1 MPTPESEQFK
11 AQKPTVAPTFN
22 GVDYDDTKAFKA
34 AEDALIREQ
43 WVGAMMTRLVGEE
56 LNKCYVREG
65 VNHLENCGHLRER
78 YLQLLK
84 TNKIKGTKFL
94 QQNYVDQKEHDIDL
108 AAKVH
113 TSDKIAKMN
122 HGRFSSY
129 AEPTLSTPVTA
140 PGEALKDTPAPRSS
154 CAAGTV
160 LSGLNYTKAGQD
172 PVAKHDD
179 EYPEWLWDCLDV
191 KKKDA
196 DAADAD
202 AGDEFSKSKKQRK
215 LAAKR
220 QKAHEAKLLAEG
232 NLDALAPKIPIQ
244 QQSVNI
250 FGEENKGV
258 EHNVEAAKK
267 REELKRAMRKERKA
281 KIKETNY
288 LKSIAPR
295 SKGILL
301 PLPARYLLVPPTKS
315 LGFGNKPS
323 SLNCHRGSLITMRPP
338 LAPGVCEGECVGLGD
353 FPPLAVKVNILGSS
367 MEWRREEPRERV
379 VGGGGE
385 GALAGGGGGAALG
398 DA

>member
-78 YLQLLK
+78 YLQFLK
-84 TNKIKGTKFL
+84 SNKIKGTKFL
-94 QQNYVDQKEHDIDL
+94 QQNYVDQKEHDLDL

-122 HGRFSSY
+122 RDRFSSTSKISPESRALSHSDYQHPPAIIMFCTRCIRATALRRSQPILRQFTTTTPFRY

-140 PGEALKDTPAPRSS
+140 PGEALKDAPAPRSS
-154 CAAGTV
+154 CAPGTI

-179 EYPEWLWDCLDV
+179 EYPEWLWSCLDV

-232 NLDALAPKIPIQ
+232 NLEALAPKIPIQ
-244 QQSVNI
+244 HQSVNI
-250 FGEENKGV
+250 LGEENQGV
-258 EHNVEAAKK
+258 EHNVEAAQK

-288 LKSIAPR
+288 LKS
-295 SKGILL
+295 
-301 PLPARYLLVPPTKS
+301 
-315 LGFGNKPS
+315 
-323 SLNCHRGSLITMRPP
+323 M
-338 LAPGVCEGECVGLGD
+338 
-353 FPPLAVKVNILGSS
+353 
-367 MEWRREEPRERV
+367 
-379 VGGGGE
+379 
-385 GALAGGGGGAALG
+385 
-398 DA
+398 

>member
-34 AEDALIREQ
+34 AEDSLIREQ

-94 QQNYVDQKEHDIDL
+94 QQNYVDQKEQDL
-108 AAKVH
+108 DRAAKVH

-122 HGRFSSY
+122 HGRFSSALRRSQPVLRQFSTTTPFRY
-129 AEPTLSTPVTA
+129 AEPKLSTPVTA
-140 PGEALKDTPAPRSS
+140 PGEALKDTPVPRSQ
-154 CAAGTV
+154 CVAGTV
-160 LSGLNYTKAGQD
+160 LTGLNYTKGGQD

-179 EYPEWLWDCLDV
+179 EYPEWLWNCLDV
-191 KKKDA
+191 LKKDA
-196 DAADAD
+196 DAADAE

-232 NLDALAPKIPIQ
+232 NLEALAPKVPIQ
-244 QQSVNI
+244 HQSINI
-250 FGEENKGV
+250 LGEENKGV
-258 EHNVEAAKK
+258 DHNVEAAQK

-288 LKSIAPR
+288 LKS
-295 SKGILL
+295 
-301 PLPARYLLVPPTKS
+301 
-315 LGFGNKPS
+315 
-323 SLNCHRGSLITMRPP
+323 M
-338 LAPGVCEGECVGLGD
+338 
-353 FPPLAVKVNILGSS
+353 
-367 MEWRREEPRERV
+367 
-379 VGGGGE
+379 
-385 GALAGGGGGAALG
+385 
-398 DA
+398 

>member
-43 WVGAMMTRLVGEE
+43 WVGSMMTRLVGEE

-94 QQNYVDQKEHDIDL
+94 QQNYVDQKEHDLDR

-122 HGRFSSY
+122 HGRFSSRSQPILRQFSTTTPFRY
-129 AEPTLSTPVTA
+129 AEPKLSTPVTA
-140 PGEALKDTPAPRSS
+140 PGEAPKDAPAPRSS

-160 LSGLNYTKAGQD
+160 LVGLNYTKTGQD

-232 NLDALAPKIPIQ
+232 NLEALAPKVPIQ
-244 QQSVNI
+244 HQSVNI
-250 FGEENKGV
+250 LGEENKGV
-258 EHNVEAAKK
+258 EHNVEAAQK
-267 REELKRAMRKERKA
+267 REELKKAMRKERKA

-288 LKSIAPR
+288 LKS
-295 SKGILL
+295 
-301 PLPARYLLVPPTKS
+301 
-315 LGFGNKPS
+315 
-323 SLNCHRGSLITMRPP
+323 M
-338 LAPGVCEGECVGLGD
+338 
-353 FPPLAVKVNILGSS
+353 
-367 MEWRREEPRERV
+367 
-379 VGGGGE
+379 
-385 GALAGGGGGAALG
+385 
-398 DA
+398 